1 MFLAGQSW
9 CPNILFIATW
19 PLHFEI
25 HFAGSEGTT
34 LFIESLHAGK
44 AALPTEGPIGLTDIV
59 ARNLQAA

>member
-34 LFIESLHAGK
+34 LFIESLQAGK
-44 AALPTEGPIGLTDIV
+44 AALPTEGPIG
-59 ARNLQAA
+59 